1 MGHAKEF
8 LLRESDE
15 EMCDKGRGVYPNACG
30 IEY

>member
-15 EMCDKGRGVYPNACG
+15 EMCDKGRGVYPNG
-30 IEY
+30 MWN